1 MTTKSAGNVWDL
13 QTAMTGCT
21 LASWPCFPWFYT
33 GSLLNGIQEKRGLY
47 TPSSDKLFK
56 NGSLASMSEQSEMLN

>member
-21 LASWPCFPWFYT
+21 LASWPCFLWFYT
-33 GSLLNGIQEKRGLY
+33 GSLLNGIQEKKGLY

-56 NGSLASMSEQSEMLN
+56 NGNLVSTSD